1 MGKNIKL
8 VLLILLFISPLG
20 SIRAQEGNASSDKA
34 TPLGKITFFLDN
46 RMLFGLSATNGG
58 FGFGGTVNG
67 QYIFPFHLGVGL
79 ETGYYSFRSNVDKDG
94 VSTVGGFSLIPLYAT
109 VSFNIP
115 VVRNFYITPILKV
128 GGTYAQAKVN
138 GWLGGHS
145 FAPLFE
151 GGVRFKA
158 LIRGGLLIQGGIF
171 YTGMIETSGLFSIMS
186 IGMGF
191 GL

>member
-1 MGKNIKL
+1 MNINKWIF
-8 VLLILLFISPLG
+8 LLILLFISPVSSVL
-20 SIRAQEGNASSDKA
+20 AQEGSNLPDE
-34 TPLGKITFFLDN
+34 TPPTGKMTVFLDN
-46 RMLFGLSATNGG
+46 RLLFGLSATNGG

-67 QYIFPFHLGVGL
+67 QYVFPFHLGVGL
-79 ETGYYSFRSNVDKDG
+79 ESGYYSFRASIDQEG
-94 VSTVGGFSLIPLYAT
+94 ARTVGGFSLIPLYAT

-115 VVRNFYITPILKV
+115 VVSNFYITPILKV
-128 GGTYAQAKVN
+128 GGAYAQAKIN
-138 GWLGGHS
+138 GWLGGDS

-158 LIRGGLLIQGGIF
+158 YMRGGLLIQGGIF